1 MMTSGFLAQV
11 DGTPWLITDQPLR
24 MTDSFPFREVF
35 RHGAAIP
42 AIASGFSLS
51 EMVWFQPQ
59 GGTSGVSVGQVE
71 LINTE
76 GLFDDWLSIPLANTQ
91 WNYIRTDKR
100 EWSSGFD
107 LVSSI
112 RAALFGVGRPEV
124 DGDRI
129 IITLRP
135 RHRYMREPAADEV
148 FGEEDTTSPKLVDT
162 LKPLVF
168 GRARQIPAIMT
179 HPNAQ
184 EYVAATNAVAIHRV
198 QEGGNP
204 QTPLWNPT
212 QDGFELA
219 ASPTLKITC
228 DASGPPTNAGPP
240 VDLLADIGS
249 FTSWSGGVPN
259 GWQKTDDPPLVRISN
274 AIQAA
279 RIQAVGA
286 DEQDTGWLPL
296 SGWTNSITPNA
307 RANFLPNGIYTLDDA
322 LENQGDGRSATMEL
336 KSAYMTGD
344 PSFAAG
350 SMSAA
355 DSYVPPA
362 GYKIVAMEARANFNS
377 NNPNDT
383 TLSVVANISYK
394 HRAVGGVRSVPLF
407 SGVGRTLPLDGP
419 LDSG

>member
-1 MMTSGFLAQV
+1 MITSGFIAQV
-11 DGTPWLITDQPLR
+11 DGNSWLITDQPLR
-24 MTDSFPFREVF
+24 MSEGIRAGFYLQSSL
-35 RHGAAIP
+35 P
-42 AIASGFSLS
+42 AIAPGFSLS

-59 GGTSGVSVGQVE
+59 GGSSGVSVGQVE

-76 GLFDDWLSIPLANTQ
+76 GLFDDWLSIPLANTE
-91 WNYIRTDKR
+91 WFYIRTDKR
-100 EWSSGFD
+100 EWSSAVD
-107 LVSSI
+107 LSVSI

-148 FGEEDTTSPKLVDT
+148 FDEEDTTSPKLVDT

-240 VDLLADIGS
+240 VDLLANIGS
-249 FTSWSGGVPN
+249 FSSWSGGVPN

-279 RIQAVGA
+279 RIQVTLD

-296 SGWTNSITPNA
+296 SGWTNSA
-307 RANFLPNGIYTLDDA
+307 LPNRRARFIPNGSYTLDEA

-336 KSAYMTGD
+336 KSAYLTGD
-344 PSFAAG
+344 PSLAAG
-350 SMSAA
+350 SMQAL

-362 GYKIVAMEARANFNS
+362 GYRIVAMEARANVSS
-377 NNPNDT
+377 NHPDRQ
-383 TLSVVANISYK
+383 TLSV
-394 HRAVGGVRSVPLF
+394 
-407 SGVGRTLPLDGP
+407 
-419 LDSG
+419 

>member
-76 GLFDDWLSIPLANTQ
+76 GLFDDWLSIPLANTE
-91 WNYIRTDKR
+91 WHYIRTDKR
-100 EWSSGFD
+100 EWSSVVD
-107 LVSSI
+107 LNASI
-112 RAALFGVGRPEV
+112 RATLFGVGRPEV

-148 FGEEDTTSPKLVDT
+148 FDEEDTTSPKLVDT

-204 QTPLWNPT
+204 QTPLFNPT

-259 GWQKTDDPPLVRISN
+259 GWKQSDDPPLVRISN

-279 RIQAVGA
+279 RIQVTLD
-286 DEQDTGWLPL
+286 DEQDTGWLPFGAVVNGPI
-296 SGWTNSITPNA
+296 SQYGGRFIATGAPN
-307 RANFLPNGIYTLDDA
+307 L
-322 LENQGDGRSATMEL
+322 
-336 KSAYMTGD
+336 
-344 PSFAAG
+344 AA
-350 SMSAA
+350 A
-355 DSYVPPA
+355 
-362 GYKIVAMEARANFNS
+362 I
-377 NNPNDT
+377 
-383 TLSVVANISYK
+383 
-394 HRAVGGVRSVPLF
+394 
-407 SGVGRTLPLDGP
+407 
-419 LDSG
+419 